1 MALGFFLR
9 GLNQGAWVYREV
21 ILHLDIPDP
30 YFWDIILF
38 FHVIPI
44 MAAVGWRPDLTRN
57 ESRFQ
62 LSALNFLMLLVWW
75 IFLYAFIVFPHQYVV
90 LNVPAY
96 EYHYEG
102 LYQVENLLVLA
113 VLGFAAVDEFG
124 TLEATCTQVFSALL
138 FCTPSGPIYW
148 IMRLPQ
154 GPITRAV
161 CWTFPW

>member
-1 MALGFFLR
+1 MNLFRRHRRVIAAAGIPLVYVVVSLASHPGAPLTAFSDIFVLLLMLGCGAIMLANAFSGPRLARRFWLLMALGFFLR

-62 LSALNFLMLLVWW
+62 LSALNFLMLLVW
-75 IFLYAFIVFPHQYVV
+75 
-90 LNVPAY
+90 
-96 EYHYEG
+96 
-102 LYQVENLLVLA
+102 
-113 VLGFAAVDEFG
+113 
-124 TLEATCTQVFSALL
+124 
-138 FCTPSGPIYW
+138 
-148 IMRLPQ
+148 
-154 GPITRAV
+154 
-161 CWTFPW
+161 